1 MKHSSAPAPP
11 VLSLARR
18 LSWATAARLVLI
30 ASLFAVTV
38 SFNVRA
44 GFDLSTFTVR
54 VALLTVGVAFALSAI
69 YGWFLRE
76 GLHLQ
81 RLVTAQLVL
90 DQAIWSVVVYL
101 SGGVTS
107 GATSFYGIS
116 CLLGA
121 ILAGFRGATT
131 AALAAGTFYYA
142 LVVLLV
148 SGILPPPPDQPAAAY
163 MVTPLELVY
172 SVVVTA
178 LMLVVVTLLAGSLTE
193 RLKTAGGQ
201 LVRAEARANQAEREA
216 LLGRLAA
223 ALAHE
228 IRNPLGSISGCI
240 RLLSANQE
248 LTHEDRQLCD
258 IVEREAR
265 RLDDLVSDM
274 LNLANPR
281 RPILAVVDVA
291 AVAKD
296 VVSLARLSG
305 RGAGDVEVRFEGVSS
320 LLVLADTDMVR
331 QLLWNLVRNAVQAS
345 QAQAA
350 VTVRVLDEDQRARVE
365 VIDRGVGIDDE
376 AKPHLFDAF
385 FTTRSHG
392 TGIGLA
398 VVKRIADDHGW
409 TLAVHD
415 TVPQGA
421 TFCVELGQVSS
432 APVGSPP
439 PSLKGR
445 WTLSPGPL

>member
-1 MKHSSAPAPP
+1 PP

-148 SGILPPPPDQPAAAY
+148 SGVLPPPPDQPAAAY

-178 LMLVVVTLLAGSLTE
+178 LMLVVVT
-193 RLKTAGGQ
+193 
-201 LVRAEARANQAEREA
+201 
-216 LLGRLAA
+216 
-223 ALAHE
+223 
-228 IRNPLGSISGCI
+228 
-240 RLLSANQE
+240 
-248 LTHEDRQLCD
+248 
-258 IVEREAR
+258 
-265 RLDDLVSDM
+265 
-274 LNLANPR
+274 
-281 RPILAVVDVA
+281 
-291 AVAKD
+291 
-296 VVSLARLSG
+296 
-305 RGAGDVEVRFEGVSS
+305 
-320 LLVLADTDMVR
+320 
-331 QLLWNLVRNAVQAS
+331 
-345 QAQAA
+345 
-350 VTVRVLDEDQRARVE
+350 
-365 VIDRGVGIDDE
+365 
-376 AKPHLFDAF
+376 
-385 FTTRSHG
+385 
-392 TGIGLA
+392 
-398 VVKRIADDHGW
+398 
-409 TLAVHD
+409 
-415 TVPQGA
+415 
-421 TFCVELGQVSS
+421 
-432 APVGSPP
+432 
-439 PSLKGR
+439 
-445 WTLSPGPL
+445 